1 MKKGIKKL
9 LKNVEGFTKRNQAG
23 LLTGTALVGLVATS
37 YMAYK
42 AGLKAHDI
50 LEKRKKEVELAEDDK
65 AAKIAANKK
74 ATVEMAKV
82 VAPTVILGVATAGCV
97 VGSHASSARKIALL
111 SAAYSMSE
119 NAVKDL
125 NGKMTEV
132 LGEKKTRSIKDAIV
146 KDKLDLGEKPKEN
159 NIIITGGGDVL
170 CKDIYSGRYFRSNA
184 QTIGQVI
191 NELSGRCQSEMYV
204 SLNDLYE
211 ELNIDP
217 IPMGNDFG
225 WDVDDLVSYQLPIS
239 IVAQLTKDNQPC
251 LCLDYDARLRRDYR
265 SYH

>member
-1 MKKGIKKL
+1 MKKGITNL
-9 LKNVEGFTKRNQAG
+9 FKNFEEFTKRNQAG
-23 LLTGTALVGLVATS
+23 LLTGTALVGLAATS

-50 LEKRKKEVELAEDDK
+50 LKKRKEAIQSAEESKDT
-65 AAKIAANKK
+65 KIAANKE
-74 ATVEMAKV
+74 ATVEMAKAV
-82 VAPTVILGVATAGCV
+82 VPAVILGVATAGCI

-119 NAVKDL
+119 SAVKDL

-146 KDKLDLGEKPKEN
+146 KDKLDRGEKPKES
-159 NIIITGGGDVL
+159 NIVITGSGDVL

-184 QTIGQVI
+184 QAIGQVI
-191 NELSGRCQSEMYV
+191 NELSGRCQSEM
-204 SLNDLYE
+204 SIALNDLYE
-211 ELNIDP
+211 ELNIPP

-225 WDVDDLVSYQLPIS
+225 WDVDDLVAYQLPIS
-239 IVAQLTKDNQPC
+239 IVAQLTEDNQPC